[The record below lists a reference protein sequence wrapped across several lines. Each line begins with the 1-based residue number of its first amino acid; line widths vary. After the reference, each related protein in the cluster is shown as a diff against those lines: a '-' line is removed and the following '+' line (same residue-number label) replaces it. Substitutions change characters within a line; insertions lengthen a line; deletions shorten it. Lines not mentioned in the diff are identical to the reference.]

1 MAGGR
6 LLGSDHIS
14 IRKGGRFLGQHGA
27 GAGFGKKRYPPFRRY
42 HTQKQRTV
50 KSRPSTR
57 TSTRSSIRPTSRS
70 SVRPKIRRKTQA
82 RKRVGQTT
90 SNMIKTGLK
99 DLTSQLGHEATQMA
113 KRGLKHVKKSVKR
126 HGKTLVKDF
135 AAEVPAAIAKA
146 IPVRV
151 KSVNAKAP
159 AKNSVK
165 NSSNPSTGMPFLGQY
180 KRGYLSGTKQYG
192 GRSRLF

>member
-27 GAGFGKKRYPPFRRY
+27 GAGFGKKRYPPYRRY

-57 TSTRSSIRPTSRS
+57 TSTCPSSRSSIRPTSRS

-90 SNMIKTGLK
+90 SNMIKIGR
-99 DLTSQLGHEATQMA
+99 A
-113 KRGLKHVKKSVKR
+113 HV
-126 HGKTLVKDF
+126 
-135 AAEVPAAIAKA
+135 
-146 IPVRV
+146 
-151 KSVNAKAP
+151 
-159 AKNSVK
+159 
-165 NSSNPSTGMPFLGQY
+165 
-180 KRGYLSGTKQYG
+180 
-192 GRSRLF
+192 